1 MEDSSMLMVGAV
13 IFAIVLIYIYNKIV
27 SLKES
32 VKRGW
37 ANVVTQERQKGKIL
51 PEVIKL
57 LDHYKGH
64 EEKVITEVTKLR
76 TMAQQLQD
84 ASSHLDAKEIDVKQV
99 ESLQRNMGA
108 FLGGVHVVAEAYPQL
123 EMKDVTNRMIN
134 EISDQEE
141 NVGAAIRIFNSN
153 VEEFNAFISM
163 FPMNTVNSVLNKEKV
178 IDIFSDSEASKNIEY
193 SPNL

>member
-57 LDHYKGH
+57 LDQYKGH
-64 EEKVITEVTKLR
+64 EENVITEVTRLR

-99 ESLQRNMGA
+99 ESLQRNMGT

-123 EMKDVTNRMIN
+123 EMKDVTNRIIN

-163 FPMNTVNSVLNKEKV
+163 FPMNIVNSVLNKEKMM
-178 IDIFSDSEASKNIEY
+178 DIFSDSEASKNIEY

>member
-1 MEDSSMLMVGAV
+1 MEDSSMLMVGVV

-57 LDHYKGH
+57 LDQYKGH
-64 EEKVITEVTKLR
+64 EESVITEVTKLR
-76 TMAQQLQD
+76 TMAQQLQE

-99 ESLQRNMGA
+99 ESLQRNMGT
-108 FLGGVHVVAEAYPQL
+108 FLGGIHVVAEAYPQL
-123 EMKDVTNRMIN
+123 EMKDVTNRIIN

-153 VEEFNAFISM
+153 VEEFNAFITM
-163 FPMNTVNSVLNKEKV
+163 FPMNIVNSFLNKEKM

>member
-1 MEDSSMLMVGAV
+1 MEDSSMLMVGGV
-13 IFAIVLIYIYNKIV
+13 LFAIVLIYIYNKIV

-57 LDHYKGH
+57 LDQYKGH
-64 EEKVITEVTKLR
+64 EESVITEVTKLR
-76 TMAQQLQD
+76 TMAQQLQN
-84 ASSHLDAKEIDVKQV
+84 ASSHLDEKEIDVKQV
-99 ESLQRNMGA
+99 ESLQRNMGT
-108 FLGGVHVVAEAYPQL
+108 FLGGVNLVAEAYPQL
-123 EMKDVTNRMIN
+123 EMKDVTNRIIN

-153 VEEFNAFISM
+153 VEDFNAFISM
-163 FPMNTVNSVLNKEKV
+163 FPMNIVNSVLNKEKM